1 MKTEIKGIIIDDEQN
16 GREVLKKL
24 IQNYCNDVAIVGEAE
39 NIKEA
44 YSMIQ
49 VKHPDFILLDI
60 QMPGGNG
67 FDLLKKFEKIDF
79 EIIFVTSFDKYA
91 INAFKFSAT
100 DYLLKPVEID
110 DLVSAIE
117 RVKLKRALSGIGFNE
132 KAIYLLDNISEDEN
146 KKSIALQK
154 GDKVHY
160 IKLSEIIY
168 MEAIS
173 NYTKFVL
180 QNNENFISSKT
191 LKYFEDIFAEKSY
204 FMRISRSIVINIHQV
219 KSYTK
224 VEPFH
229 VYLSNG
235 EVFEISRRRKV
246 TFLSRME

>member
-1 MKTEIKGIIIDDEQN
+1 
-16 GREVLKKL
+16 
-24 IQNYCNDVAIVGEAE
+24 
-39 NIKEA
+39 
-44 YSMIQ
+44 MIQ